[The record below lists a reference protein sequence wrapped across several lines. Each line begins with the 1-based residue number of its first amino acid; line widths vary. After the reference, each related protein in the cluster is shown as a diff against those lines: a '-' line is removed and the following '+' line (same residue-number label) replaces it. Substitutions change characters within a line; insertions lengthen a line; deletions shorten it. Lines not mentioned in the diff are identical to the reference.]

1 MNYITSCPKCD
12 THFVLND
19 ELIKAHRGKVQCGSC
34 EHVFNAKNRLTEVA
48 DDITSA
54 DDYQASLADE
64 QMAPDEPTPE
74 NSDLP
79 IIPSTETSDNADEE
93 VISTAG
99 IGAVSPSIVAPTE
112 PEHTID
118 LDDPATLDDF
128 TKSLEPPKKTSK
140 HPVLLSLFGLLLL
153 FTAAAQTIYTMRTQ
167 IAAEYPQFKPLLV
180 KACSQLHCTIE
191 LPKNLDLI
199 TVGDSDMQEDDNY
212 QSVINFSSSLTN
224 KANYPQAYPNIELTL
239 TNTDDKI
246 VIRKLITPKDYLAPD
261 KKIKDGIAAHEVS
274 PVKLALHVNETSV
287 AGYRIF
293 LVY

>member
-19 ELIKAHRGKVQCGSC
+19 ALIKAHRGKVQCGSC

-54 DDYQASLADE
+54 DDYQASLSDE
-64 QMAPDEPTPE
+64 EAALDEPT
-74 NSDLP
+74 NADTDTSDSANEETTSTAD
-79 IIPSTETSDNADEE
+79 IDIGAISPST
-93 VISTAG
+93 
-99 IGAVSPSIVAPTE
+99 VAPTE
-112 PEHTID
+112 PEYTID

-140 HPVLLSLFGLLLL
+140 HPILLSLFGLLLVL
-153 FTAAAQTIYTMRTQ
+153 TAVAQTVYTVRTQ

-180 KACSQLHCTIE
+180 KACAQLHCTIN

-199 TVGDSDMQEDDNY
+199 TIGDSDMQEDDNY

-239 TNTDDKI
+239 TDADDKI
-246 VIRKLITPKDYLAPD
+246 VIRKLITPKDYLTAD
-261 KKIKDGIAAHEVS
+261 KKIQDGLAAHEVS
-274 PVKLALHVNETSV
+274 PVKLAFYVNETSV